1 MRYCPLTEYKP
12 SKELVEVT
20 RMAAEL
26 MHKSEWKEIFELE
39 DKLWDLNRKYK
50 IALEALIEI
59 MSDDD
64 HPEAGTTAVEA
75 LIELGVVKPV
85 RVI

>member
-1 MRYCPLTEYKP
+1 
-12 SKELVEVT
+12 
-20 RMAAEL
+20 MAAEL